1 MTLGTWQGIFIFEHR
16 RATHN
21 RQVDVAVVG
30 HPRISFPKRALRGD
44 FFSVVHEGG

>member
-1 MTLGTWQGIFIFEHR
+1 MALTRTSEVIPIAGGRMTLGTWQGIFIFEHR

-30 HPRISFPKRALRGD
+30 
-44 FFSVVHEGG
+44 V